1 MHRTRNFINVQQPD
15 SGFVGSPRMGDDG
28 AVAAVT
34 GANSPSLQQGD
45 RRGKVAGP
53 KQQSLQQGCYIS
65 ISISAYI

>member
-1 MHRTRNFINVQQPD
+1 
-15 SGFVGSPRMGDDG
+15 MGDDG